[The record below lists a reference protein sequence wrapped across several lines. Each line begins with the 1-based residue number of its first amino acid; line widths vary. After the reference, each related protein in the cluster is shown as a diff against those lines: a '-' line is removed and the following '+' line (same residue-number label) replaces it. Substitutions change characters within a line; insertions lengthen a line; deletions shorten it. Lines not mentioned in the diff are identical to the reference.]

1 MRAIEKI
8 GLTKEV
14 FKAMYE
20 EYGGFNSQ
28 LNKNHP
34 EHGKE
39 ETFLSFLKNG
49 SESLVNEET
58 ELVVDIINKGWNIW
72 LL

>member
-20 EYGGFNSQ
+20 EY
-28 LNKNHP
+28 
-34 EHGKE
+34 GKE

-58 ELVVDIINKGWNIW
+58 ELVVDIINKG
-72 LL
+72 

>member
-8 GLTKEV
+8 GLTKEA

-20 EYGGFNSQ
+20 EYGGFNNHF
-28 LNKNHP
+28 NKNHP

-39 ETFLSFLKNG
+39 ESFLSFLIDG
-49 SESLVNEET
+49 SKSLADEET
-58 ELVVDIINKGWNIW
+58 ELVVDIINRG
-72 LL
+72 